1 MGDSEP
7 TDIYFR
13 GLLPWRSGYCVG
25 QACIWLVLTVPTL
38 VSLVANARL
47 LWADGSVGRVIVV
60 VVLGTV
66 AAGLSGALG
75 LIVWRIAVGHI
86 DHQEISAKGFQARLG
101 VWSGFIPWERVRN
114 VYLVRRY
121 FSPRYDL
128 YVAART
134 PRGFILAGTLRTEP
148 GMPLDE
154 AEALMDVILDHL
166 PAGNDS

>member
-1 MGDSEP
+1 MGNSES
-7 TDIYFR
+7 TDIHFR

-25 QACIWLVLTVPTL
+25 QAFVLLVLTIPTL
-38 VSLVANARL
+38 VSLVASARL
-47 LWADGSVGRVIVV
+47 LLADYSLVRVFALFA
-60 VVLGTV
+60 LGTV
-66 AAGLSGALG
+66 AAVLSTALG
-75 LIVWRIAVGHI
+75 LVVWRIAVGHI
-86 DHQEISAKGFQARLG
+86 DHQQISARGFQARLG
-101 VWSGFIPWERVRN
+101 VWSGFIPWERVNN

-128 YVAART
+128 YVDART

-148 GMPLDE
+148 GMTLDE